1 MRRAAYVLAGLIA
14 AATGTAAWA
23 ADVALKVSTREAYVN
38 EPVSVEVMVINA
50 DRHDP
55 PHFPDLPNAKVEL
68 VGRSGPNISLHAVQG
83 RMSQQVSWSYT
94 FRVTPQ
100 RRGRIE
106 IPPIPVRVDGKIL
119 KTAATTILVTGS
131 ETGDLLFVELAS
143 DRESIYLGEAIEVD
157 LEIWLRPYRDR
168 SVRDGLSPGD
178 MLSQISFDHSQW
190 GGFHDTIIR
199 LRNRDLK
206 WQYRPDT
213 RVDAQGN
220 ERAYYVFPV
229 PLKFVP
235 TTTGPLDV
243 GQISVVVAYPT
254 RRGRSN
260 DIFSIFDRY
269 QITQTRPVQASL
281 GEPNILVKPLPTAD
295 QPAYFNGAV
304 GRYGLAVEAGRTQVR
319 VREPIEVTLTITG
332 SGVLERVPPPPLA
345 EVEALTRDFKVP
357 DEILSGIVADGRK
370 RFTVKIGAKNAD
382 VTEIPAIPFSFFDPQ
397 SEQYLTRWSDPIPL
411 EVKASEQVSVSQF
424 AETAE
429 AGPAGAT
436 ELTET
441 AAGIRANYVDMD
453 EVLAQQIFTPG
464 WGSAVLLVLS
474 PTAYVFCVALRR
486 HRERLAHDQGYVQRR
501 RAGPTALSAIRRAG
515 FAENAADAAA
525 GVGNALI
532 RYISD
537 RCNAP
542 AGLTRIEA
550 LEQLNRRGLPQD
562 RVRSLAALLER
573 CEGLQYAGADSE
585 MPMDLPTEARRC
597 VQTLE
602 RERF

>member
-1 MRRAAYVLAGLIA
+1 
-14 AATGTAAWA
+14 
-23 ADVALKVSTREAYVN
+23 VN
-38 EPVSVEVMVINA
+38 
-50 DRHDP
+50 
-55 PHFPDLPNAKVEL
+55 
-68 VGRSGPNISLHAVQG
+68 
-83 RMSQQVSWSYT
+83 
-94 FRVTPQ
+94 
-100 RRGRIE
+100 
-106 IPPIPVRVDGKIL
+106 
-119 KTAATTILVTGS
+119 
-131 ETGDLLFVELAS
+131 
-143 DRESIYLGEAIEVD
+143 
-157 LEIWLRPYRDR
+157 
-168 SVRDGLSPGD
+168 
-178 MLSQISFDHSQW
+178 
-190 GGFHDTIIR
+190 
-199 LRNRDLK
+199 
-206 WQYRPDT
+206 
-213 RVDAQGN
+213 
-220 ERAYYVFPV
+220 
-229 PLKFVP
+229 
-235 TTTGPLDV
+235 
-243 GQISVVVAYPT
+243 VVVQYPT
-254 RRGRSN
+254 RTGREDSLFPSFL
-260 DIFSIFDRY
+260 DRPSLFDRY
-269 QITQTRPVQASL
+269 RVTHARPVQASL
-281 GEPNILVKPLPTAD
+281 GESNITIKPVPTEG
-295 QPAYFNGAV
+295 QPVYFSGAV
-304 GRYGLAVEAGRTQVR
+304 GRYRFAAQASNTQVR
-319 VREPIEVTLTITG
+319 VREPIEVALTITG

-345 EVEALTRDFKVP
+345 KVEALTRDFKVP
-357 DEILSGIVADGRK
+357 NEILSGIVAGGQK
-370 RFTVKIGAKNAD
+370 HFTVKIGAKNAD

-453 EVLAQQIFTPG
+453 EVLAQQAFTPG
-464 WGSAVLLVLS
+464 WGSAALLVLS
-474 PTAYVFCVALRR
+474 PMAYVFCVAVRR

-532 RYISD
+532 RYITD

-550 LEQLNRRGLPQD
+550 LEQLNRRGLPED